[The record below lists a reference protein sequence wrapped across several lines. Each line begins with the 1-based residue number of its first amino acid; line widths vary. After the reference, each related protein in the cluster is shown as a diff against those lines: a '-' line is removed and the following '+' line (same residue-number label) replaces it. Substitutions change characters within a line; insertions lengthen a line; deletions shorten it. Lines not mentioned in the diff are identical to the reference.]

1 MIKGNKM
8 CKNIDAV
15 DEKLQILI
23 NNILENEQEYTLE
36 AIYDYLDKANI
47 EARRY
52 RAGVTIK
59 DYFDL
64 LISNEIIECRDKRY
78 VSPNSINQAF
88 ATL

>member
-1 MIKGNKM
+1 M

-15 DEKLQILI
+15 DEKLQILL
-23 NNILENEQEYTLE
+23 NDILEGNKEYTLE

-64 LISNEIIECRDKRY
+64 LISNEIIEYKNNKY
-78 VSPNSINQAF
+78 VSPESINQVF
-88 ATL
+88 SSI